1 MKKLSIFFLC
11 AVAGIFSVHAQ
22 TSYREYYDRA
32 LELAG
37 ADSLAQAEYFFK
49 EALRAEPAN
58 VQNALIFSNL
68 GVVQHRMGKYE
79 MAVESFSLALNLLPD
94 YVPVLLNRA
103 SAHLELGEVSRA
115 LADYT
120 HVLAIDS
127 HQTEALLMRA
137 YIFMS
142 RREYPEARADYEQL
156 LQTEPQ
162 SYAGRLGVVTL
173 EQQVGRHPE
182 ALMVLN
188 GLITEFP
195 EEEELY
201 IIRANL
207 HVDMDQTEAA
217 LLDLEEAIRLNE
229 DNPIPYCIRGEIFL
243 AQKKNAWAGR
253 NFEKAISLGYPASE
267 LREQLKRIK

>member
-1 MKKLSIFFLC
+1 MYFLC
-11 AVAGIFSVHAQ
+11 AVAGLFSMYAQ

-32 LELAG
+32 LELART
-37 ADSLAQAEYFFK
+37 DSLSQAEYFFK

-58 VQNALIFSNL
+58 AQNALIFSNL
-68 GVVQHRMGKYE
+68 GVVQHRMQKYE
-79 MAVESFSLALNLLPD
+79 MAVESFSLALNMLPD

-103 SAHLELGEVSRA
+103 SSYLELGEVNRA
-115 LADYT
+115 LADYN
-120 HVLAIDS
+120 HILEIDS
-127 HQTEALLMRA
+127 NQTEALLMRA
-137 YIFMS
+137 YIYMS
-142 RREYPEARADYEQL
+142 RRAYGEARKDYESL
-156 LQTEPQ
+156 LQIDPQ

-173 EQQVGRHPE
+173 EQQVGHHPE

-188 GLITEFP
+188 GLVTEFP

-207 HVDMDQTEAA
+207 HVDMDQAEAA
-217 LLDLEEAIRLNE
+217 LLDLEEAIRLNA